1 MGQPPKD
8 NSEADGEFEGE
19 REPEE
24 VRPAA
29 QADAKLALFD
39 EQRSPGRG
47 PGRRQAPGAAP
58 PAELTLRDQFFFHC
72 HRGLPCWNQCCHGA
86 DVTLTP
92 ADILRLSRRF
102 GVRPGEFVAK
112 HTVPAILDRVGMPV
126 AKLKMGGVDGKGA
139 CGFLSAEGCTVYSD
153 RPAACRYYPLGLF
166 ARRDKDATEVH
177 NAHFMVK
184 EAFCCG
190 HQEARLQT
198 VAEYRKEQGVE
209 DYEEL
214 NRGWIEIMVK
224 LAQWQG
230 AGGPQAFSPSRQTKQ
245 MFYMVSTDVD
255 VFRRFVFDS
264 RFLEVYDID
273 PALVERLRT
282 DDELL
287 LKLGFDW
294 LKSVLFKEPTLAMK
308 ESVLAGAIAVARETL
323 GGA

>member
-1 MGQPPKD
+1 
-8 NSEADGEFEGE
+8 
-19 REPEE
+19 
-24 VRPAA
+24 
-29 QADAKLALFD
+29 
-39 EQRSPGRG
+39 
-47 PGRRQAPGAAP
+47 
-58 PAELTLRDQFFFHC
+58 
-72 HRGLPCWNQCCHGA
+72 
-86 DVTLTP
+86 
-92 ADILRLSRRF
+92 
-102 GVRPGEFVAK
+102 
-112 HTVPAILDRVGMPV
+112 
-126 AKLKMGGVDGKGA
+126 
-139 CGFLSAEGCTVYSD
+139 
-153 RPAACRYYPLGLF
+153 
-166 ARRDKDATEVH
+166 
-177 NAHFMVK
+177 
-184 EAFCCG
+184 
-190 HQEARLQT
+190 